1 MGRMGWQAPRPKWRL
16 LRTSGTVFPVR
27 RPHADRRARCD
38 SAAAVPARPAAR
50 SSAPRLARAAV
61 GGAGGRGG
69 GGGAVGCA
77 ACAFL
82 FFGGGASARAG
93 FRGRAPSS
101 PYLVSPLT
109 LPPFLGG

>member
-69 GGGAVGCA
+69 RGRAVGRA
-77 ACAFL
+77 AAAFL
-82 FFGGGASARAG
+82 FLGGAAAARAG
-93 FRGRAPSS
+93 ARAGALSAPDEA
-101 PYLVSPLT
+101 YLLPL
-109 LPPFLGG
+109 PRFF

>member
-69 GGGAVGCA
+69 GGRAVGGA
-77 ACAFL
+77 GGAFL
-82 FFGGGASARAG
+82 LWGGGAAAGGGVRARAG
-93 FRGRAPSS
+93 SAPAWAH
-101 PYLVSPLT
+101 PL
-109 LPPFLGG
+109 